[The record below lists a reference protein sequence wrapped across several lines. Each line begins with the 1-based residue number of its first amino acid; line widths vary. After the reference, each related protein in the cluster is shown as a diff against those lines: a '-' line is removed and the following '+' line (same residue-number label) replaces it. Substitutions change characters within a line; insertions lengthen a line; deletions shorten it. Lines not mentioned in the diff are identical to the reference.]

1 MSLKVVSWSKLWGY
15 NSWIQQLVEL
25 LALLG
30 VTMGRIHVTCKNY
43 SHHSFNSLCGIYW
56 SCVLISFLFISMQ
69 KFWLE
74 EHANMQTSNL
84 SKILHNIWLQK
95 LGKKGAYL
103 YVATLD
109 DYVWTFQQDLYFFIP
124 SCKVI
129 KIEIVQIGMNC
140 NYIGWGSLG
149 I

>member
-1 MSLKVVSWSKLWGY
+1 
-15 NSWIQQLVEL
+15 
-25 LALLG
+25 
-30 VTMGRIHVTCKNY
+30 
-43 SHHSFNSLCGIYW
+43 
-56 SCVLISFLFISMQ
+56 MQ

-109 DYVWTFQQDLYFFIP
+109 DYV
-124 SCKVI
+124 
-129 KIEIVQIGMNC
+129 
-140 NYIGWGSLG
+140 
-149 I
+149 